1 MKRFQKALLGVVVS
15 GALLFSAQAAELS
28 SAAQN
33 TLQSAMIK
41 AQQEIKDYGQVKTL
55 GFTGENCEIILSNL
69 NAKQY
74 LVNLTADSTHKYGI
88 LDKATGKLVVP
99 VEYDYYIALDGTETL
114 VSQYDA
120 DHHPNYWFADET
132 GKLTPMKLPSGYELA
147 TYEPNSNVFVLF
159 KNAKKPVYDPY
170 SGDGPTTQVEDVT
183 FFALADKDM
192 NIILDDIDM
201 VPDWYADFFIAKT
214 GSTKWE
220 RVGKAGADG
229 NGTCGL
235 FDPKTEKFV
244 GKHDFNQIFWYDQHF
259 IGTRSSGTKSYL
271 LDGKGGETLL
281 PANVK
286 EYSSWAKTEVA
297 AAGEHGL
304 TESFSYPRLD
314 ITRENFTMLAMNLYN
329 KIYPNKEIPALE
341 TKFTDC
347 RDDPNV
353 NNAAALGIITGYEDG
368 TFKPNGNITRAE
380 FATIA
385 VRFFEATYE
394 GENLFP
400 DIDGHW
406 AQDYINE
413 AANAG
418 IVDGYPDGTFGPQK
432 LITRA
437 EAMTMVN
444 RTIDRHPHEDHL
456 LADMIVWPDN
466 PETAWYY
473 EQVQEATNSHEYT
486 MNTDDEQNPYEI
498 WTELLPVRDWAQ
510 LEKEWSDAHSG
521 QSGGDVV

>member
-1 MKRFQKALLGVVVS
+1 MKRFQKALLGVMVS
-15 GALLFSAQAAELS
+15 GALLFSAQAAELP
-28 SAAQN
+28 SAAKD
-33 TLQSAMIK
+33 TLQSAIIK

-74 LVNLTADSTHKYGI
+74 LVNLTADNTHKYGI

-159 KNAKKPVYDPY
+159 KNVKKPVYDPY

-183 FFALADKDM
+183 FCALADKDM

-201 VPDWYADFFIAKT
+201 VPDWYADFFIVKT

-220 RVGKAGADG
+220 RIDKSNTSG
-229 NGTCGL
+229 NGTYGL

-329 KIYPNKEIPALE
+329 KIYPNKEFRLWKPSSPTA
-341 TKFTDC
+341 
-347 RDDPNV
+347 
-353 NNAAALGIITGYEDG
+353 G
-368 TFKPNGNITRAE
+368 TTR
-380 FATIA
+380 T
-385 VRFFEATYE
+385 
-394 GENLFP
+394 
-400 DIDGHW
+400 
-406 AQDYINE
+406 
-413 AANAG
+413 
-418 IVDGYPDGTFGPQK
+418 
-432 LITRA
+432 
-437 EAMTMVN
+437 
-444 RTIDRHPHEDHL
+444 
-456 LADMIVWPDN
+456 
-466 PETAWYY
+466 
-473 EQVQEATNSHEYT
+473 
-486 MNTDDEQNPYEI
+486 
-498 WTELLPVRDWAQ
+498 
-510 LEKEWSDAHSG
+510 
-521 QSGGDVV
+521 

>member
-1 MKRFQKALLGVVVS
+1 
-15 GALLFSAQAAELS
+15 
-28 SAAQN
+28 
-33 TLQSAMIK
+33 
-41 AQQEIKDYGQVKTL
+41 
-55 GFTGENCEIILSNL
+55 
-69 NAKQY
+69 
-74 LVNLTADSTHKYGI
+74 
-88 LDKATGKLVVP
+88 
-99 VEYDYYIALDGTETL
+99 
-114 VSQYDA
+114 
-120 DHHPNYWFADET
+120 
-132 GKLTPMKLPSGYELA
+132 MKLPSGYELA

-159 KNAKKPVYDPY
+159 KNVKKPVYDPY

-183 FFALADKDM
+183 FCALADKDM

-220 RVGKAGADG
+220 RIDKSNTSG
-229 NGTCGL
+229 NGTYGL

-347 RDDPNV
+347 RNDPNV
-353 NNAAALGIITGYEDG
+353 NNAAALGIVTGYEDG
-368 TFKPNGNITRAE
+368 TFRPYK
-380 FATIA
+380 TIS
-385 VRFFEATYE
+385 R
-394 GENLFP
+394 
-400 DIDGHW
+400 
-406 AQDYINE
+406 QE
-413 AANAG
+413 AAAMLDRLYQVLGGKTDVVSEKAFADDAKIGDWARGSVYAMRQTG
-418 IVDGYPDGTFGPQK
+418 IMQGKENNQFCPTDGYT
-432 LITRA
+432 A
-437 EAMTMVN
+437 EQSIV
-444 RTIDRHPHEDHL
+444 TIER
-456 LADMIVWPDN
+456 MYQI
-466 PETAWYY
+466 
-473 EQVQEATNSHEYT
+473 
-486 MNTDDEQNPYEI
+486 I
-498 WTELLPVRDWAQ
+498 
-510 LEKEWSDAHSG
+510 K
-521 QSGGDVV
+521 

>member
-28 SAAQN
+28 SAAQD
-33 TLQSAMIK
+33 TLQSAMTK
-41 AQQEIKDYGQVKTL
+41 VQQEVKDYGQVKTL

-159 KNAKKPVYDPY
+159 KNVKKPVYDPY

-183 FFALADKDM
+183 FCALADKDM

-229 NGTCGL
+229 NGTYGL

-297 AAGEHGL
+297 AA
-304 TESFSYPRLD
+304 
-314 ITRENFTMLAMNLYN
+314 
-329 KIYPNKEIPALE
+329 
-341 TKFTDC
+341 
-347 RDDPNV
+347 
-353 NNAAALGIITGYEDG
+353 LGIVTGYEDG
-368 TFKPNGNITRAE
+368 TFRPYK
-380 FATIA
+380 TIS
-385 VRFFEATYE
+385 R
-394 GENLFP
+394 
-400 DIDGHW
+400 
-406 AQDYINE
+406 QE
-413 AANAG
+413 AAAMLDRLYQVLGGKTDVVSEKAFADDAKIGDWARGSVYAMRQTG
-418 IVDGYPDGTFGPQK
+418 IMQGKENNQFCPTDGYT
-432 LITRA
+432 A
-437 EAMTMVN
+437 EQSIV
-444 RTIDRHPHEDHL
+444 TIER
-456 LADMIVWPDN
+456 MYQI
-466 PETAWYY
+466 
-473 EQVQEATNSHEYT
+473 
-486 MNTDDEQNPYEI
+486 I
-498 WTELLPVRDWAQ
+498 
-510 LEKEWSDAHSG
+510 K
-521 QSGGDVV
+521 